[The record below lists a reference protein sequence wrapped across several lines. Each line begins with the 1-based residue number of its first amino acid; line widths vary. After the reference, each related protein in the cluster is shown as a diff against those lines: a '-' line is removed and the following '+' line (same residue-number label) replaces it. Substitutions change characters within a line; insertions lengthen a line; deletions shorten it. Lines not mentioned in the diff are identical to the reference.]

1 MRSVH
6 RYANH
11 SSGELATEPEFI
23 NWVNFPNENS
33 DRFWAEY
40 LVQYPLQSKEVNT
53 ARFIV
58 MQMHIVEDS
67 MPEQNAV
74 ETWDN
79 IKSRIELNSDR
90 SKAAVILLRRW
101 TAAAAVLLL
110 LASAAYLVWKKT
122 SLPNAL
128 AVNRSTPQAP
138 KNDVAPGGNKAILTL
153 ADGTEVVLDS
163 TNNGAI
169 TKQGNVTVIKLDDGQ
184 LSYKR
189 SASTT
194 SSTISYNT
202 VSTPR
207 GGQYQLVLTDGTK
220 VWLNAASS
228 LRFPTSFIGND
239 RRVEITGE
247 AYFEVAHDNKKPF
260 FVAVADMNV
269 EVLGTHFNIN
279 AYPDERTIKTT
290 LLEGAVK
297 VESQNQSALLVPG
310 EQARLLNAPLEDG
323 NRRLQTINHVDL
335 EQVVA
340 WKNGKFQFNQASVET
355 IMRQVSRWYDVEVV
369 FEGPI
374 PDKRFNGK
382 MYRNVNASQVLS
394 ILEEGG
400 IHFRIEGNKVTVTP

>member
-1 MRSVH
+1 
-6 RYANH
+6 
-11 SSGELATEPEFI
+11 
-23 NWVNFPNENS
+23 
-33 DRFWAEY
+33 
-40 LVQYPLQSKEVNT
+40 
-53 ARFIV
+53 
-58 MQMHIVEDS
+58 
-67 MPEQNAV
+67 
-74 ETWDN
+74 
-79 IKSRIELNSDR
+79 
-90 SKAAVILLRRW
+90 
-101 TAAAAVLLL
+101 
-110 LASAAYLVWKKT
+110 
-122 SLPNAL
+122 
-128 AVNRSTPQAP
+128 
-138 KNDVAPGGNKAILTL
+138 
-153 ADGTEVVLDS
+153 VVLDS